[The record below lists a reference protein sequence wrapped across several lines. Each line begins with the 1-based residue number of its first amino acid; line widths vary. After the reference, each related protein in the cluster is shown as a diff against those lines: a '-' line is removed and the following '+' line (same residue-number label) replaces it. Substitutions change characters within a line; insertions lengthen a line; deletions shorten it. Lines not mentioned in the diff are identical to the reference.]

1 MSEIR
6 NSASLP
12 VNLFPNAPACIATRH
27 KLIEHLMQERELF
40 LCDAVR
46 ILGSRDRAEDV
57 LQDAALRCLSSRAI
71 TMQPNSPR
79 GLLRR
84 MVRNLALDHWR
95 RNGYETSM
103 DDTTPEPVASGP
115 TAEQSLVA
123 YETLSAM
130 ARAIVALPE
139 TQKHAFTEHRL
150 KARRQNEIA
159 SEMGLS
165 PARVHALIHSAQA
178 YLANELGED
187 A

>member
-6 NSASLP
+6 NYAPLSASLS
-12 VNLFPNAPACIATRH
+12 PNAPACIATRH
-27 KLIEHLMQERELF
+27 KLIDHLMQERELF

-71 TMQPNSPR
+71 TAQPTSPR

-95 RNGYETSM
+95 RGGHETSM
-103 DDTTPEPVASGP
+103 DDTTPEPVANGP

-123 YETLSAM
+123 CEIFGAM
-130 ARAIVALPE
+130 ARAILSLPE

-165 PARVHALIHSAQA
+165 PARVHALIHAAQT
-178 YLANELGED
+178 YLANELCEK